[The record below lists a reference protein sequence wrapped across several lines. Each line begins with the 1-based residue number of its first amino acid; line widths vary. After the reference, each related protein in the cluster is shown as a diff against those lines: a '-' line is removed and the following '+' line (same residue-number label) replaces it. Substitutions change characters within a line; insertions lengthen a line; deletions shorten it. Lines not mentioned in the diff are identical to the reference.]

1 MAKGRRTKQIGILGI
16 AQIGATDRC
25 HGTLDIADHRMNR
38 PQRNVGAPSTAG
50 LQRQRDA
57 TPAGW
62 LPPDISS
69 AS

>member
-16 AQIGATDRC
+16 AQIGAPDRC
-25 HGTLDIADHRMNR
+25 HGTLDIAGHRMNR
-38 PQRNVGAPSTAG
+38 PHGTSTAG